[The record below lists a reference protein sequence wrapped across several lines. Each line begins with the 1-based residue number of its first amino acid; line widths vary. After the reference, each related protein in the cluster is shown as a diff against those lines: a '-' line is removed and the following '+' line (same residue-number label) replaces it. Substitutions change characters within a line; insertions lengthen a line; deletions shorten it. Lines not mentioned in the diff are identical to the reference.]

1 MAEELTA
8 IMTAPEEN
16 IPEATE
22 TLELLEVLDV
32 SEPTPNSAAMVTIE
46 PPESVNAIE
55 TSTDESELVLQ
66 GVESDLTQ
74 PDTDDFAIV
83 GEPAPKEGF
92 VKRWTR
98 KVVGWV
104 KRVIKWAKE

>member
-32 SEPTPNSAAMVTIE
+32 SEPSNSAAMVTIE
-46 PPESVNAIE
+46 PPESINAIE
-55 TSTDESELVLQ
+55 TGNDESELVVQ

-104 KRVIKWAKE
+104 KRVIKWAKD